1 MADAPDLT
9 RARCVV
15 HARREAAARCPECR
29 RFFCR
34 ECVTEH
40 GDRAICAACL
50 GRLAGA
56 GAERGRK
63 SFQAVARAGQILL
76 GIFAAWFF
84 FYMVGE
90 FLSSL
95 PDAFHETSRG
105 TGVPGP
111 P

>member
-1 MADAPDLT
+1 MADASDLT

-15 HARREAAARCPECR
+15 HAQREAAARCPECR
-29 RFFCR
+29 GFYCR

-50 GRLAGA
+50 ERLA
-56 GAERGRK
+56 RTGRSRRPQ
-63 SFQAVARAGQILL
+63 SFRTVALAAQVLI

-84 FYMVGE
+84 FYVVGE

-95 PDAFHETSRG
+95 PDTFHETSRG
-105 TGVPGP
+105 TAGGP

>member
-1 MADAPDLT
+1 MPALI
-9 RARCVV
+9 V
-15 HARREAAARCPECR
+15 HQSCWNHEAREAVCRCPECGR
-29 RFFCR
+29 SYCR

-50 GRLAGA
+50 DRLARTGV
-56 GAERGRK
+56 ERGRN
-63 SFQAVARAGQILL
+63 SFRAVVRGGQILL
-76 GIFAAWFF
+76 GIFTAWFF

-105 TGVPGP
+105 TGAPGP

>member
-1 MADAPDLT
+1 VADAPDLT

-15 HARREAAARCPECR
+15 HEQREAAARCPECR

-40 GDRAICAACL
+40 GDRAICAGCL
-50 GRLAGA
+50 EHLAA
-56 GAERGRK
+56 TGAERGRR

-76 GIFAAWFF
+76 GIFVAWFF

-95 PDAFHETSRG
+95 PDTFHETSRG

>member
-1 MADAPDLT
+1 MADTVDLT
-9 RARCVV
+9 RARCSV
-15 HARREAAARCPECR
+15 HGQREAAARCPECR

-50 GRLAGA
+50 ERLART

-63 SFQAVARAGQILL
+63 SFQVVVRAAQVLL

-84 FYMVGE
+84 FYLVGA

-95 PDAFHETSRG
+95 PDTFHETSRG